1 MYIFVEPIGSAP
13 PKFSVKDKINAFGVN
28 VDETFAILCPA
39 QGFPIPAFR

>member
-28 VDETFAILCPA
+28 LDETFAILCPA